1 MAKFC
6 ILGSGIAGLSTA
18 YYLKKN
24 NPSSTIVILEEQH
37 KAGGVIDSDP
47 FGDCVVE
54 WGPRG
59 VRPKGNGQFVLE
71 MVEDL
76 GLWDELVFADDKSK
90 KRYLYHDNKL
100 QVLPYSLISFV
111 RSPYLLI
118 FIKALFKDLKAKHV
132 TEDETIADFVDR
144 HFGEDVRRLFFDS
157 VVSGIWA
164 GDVSQ
169 MSVSATLPLLKRLEA
184 RKGSIVRALRSY
196 KAPVSEAKSFP

>member
-90 KRYLYHDNKL
+90 KRKKKRTARKL
-100 QVLPYSLISFV
+100 Q
-111 RSPYLLI
+111 
-118 FIKALFKDLKAKHV
+118 
-132 TEDETIADFVDR
+132 ETGPR
-144 HFGEDVRRLFFDS
+144 QGCC
-157 VVSGIWA
+157 
-164 GDVSQ
+164 
-169 MSVSATLPLLKRLEA
+169 
-184 RKGSIVRALRSY
+184 
-196 KAPVSEAKSFP
+196 

>member
-71 MVEDL
+71 MVEASSL
-76 GLWDELVFADDKSK
+76 FSLMPPVPSRPTSCWFATQ
-90 KRYLYHDNKL
+90 H
-100 QVLPYSLISFV
+100 PPAISGPTG
-111 RSPYLLI
+111 RST
-118 FIKALFKDLKAKHV
+118 ALM
-132 TEDETIADFVDR
+132 
-144 HFGEDVRRLFFDS
+144 VRREPSGGLIRVTDS
-157 VVSGIWA
+157 PLGGQTLLMA
-164 GDVSQ
+164 G
-169 MSVSATLPLLKRLEA
+169 TT
-184 RKGSIVRALRSY
+184 
-196 KAPVSEAKSFP
+196 